1 MLKIESKKFSFV
13 LSGSLV
19 LSQSARTTGRMT
31 FSKVRRMGNAHS
43 HARITKRMA
52 SHKAGMRA
60 SCDSIETAFLP
71 LSVFIVVFEGHRGVA
86 PVPLRTF

>member
-1 MLKIESKKFSFV
+1 MIYSVFLQMLKIENKKFSFV

-19 LSQSARTTGRMT
+19 RNHPARTAGRMT

-60 SCDSIETAFLP
+60 SCDSIEMKLCPYRFL
-71 LSVFIVVFEGHRGVA
+71 FI
-86 PVPLRTF
+86 